1 MAEDSKGSG
10 GKARAVTLGVFA
22 LGMIEVTAVLSI
34 RNYPSMAEEG
44 WSMIGWYVLAL
55 ILFFLPLSLA
65 GAELATGWPKGGGVY
80 AWVREAFGERAGFI
94 AIWSEWSEN
103 VVWFP
108 TVLSFISGTFAYVI
122 SASLGNNPIYNVV
135 VMLGVFWGVTLLNFF
150 GERYSSAISTWGGI
164 FGVIVPSSVLV
175 VLLLVYI
182 FQGNGPVV
190 PFSFGAM
197 VPTLDVGTLPFVATV
212 VLLFAGMEM
221 AGFHAL
227 ETKDPARDFP
237 RAILIS
243 ATVIFGL
250 SVLGTL
256 AILYTVSTTDLSLA
270 AGVIQAIQAMLDH
283 IGVGWLT
290 APMAALIAVG
300 SIAQLSTWLAGPAKG
315 LGVAAAQ
322 GDLPRVWRQHNKHK
336 SPVAVLLIQAVIA
349 SAFALAFVLM
359 PSVNSAYWV
368 LSAVTT
374 EVIIIMY
381 FFMFAAV
388 IKLRYSQPD
397 TPRAYR
403 IPGGKAGVWIV
414 AGAALVALV
423 FAFVVGLM
431 PPSIVKNVGTWSY
444 VLILLALS
452 LLLSV
457 GAPMIFWLFRKPG
470 WVAPNAAA
478 YLESGEDDTPEAG
491 AAAPA
496 TPGAEAAATAPA
508 AETPEGGAR

>member
-1 MAEDSKGSG
+1 VATDKGNGGGGKSG
-10 GKARAVTLGVFA
+10 GAARVATLGVFA

-55 ILFFLPLSLA
+55 LLFFLPLSLA

-80 AWVREAFGERAGFI
+80 AWVREAFGERNGFI
-94 AIWSEWSEN
+94 AIWSEWTEN

-108 TVLSFISGTFAYVI
+108 TVLSFISGTFAYAV
-122 SASLGNNPIYNVV
+122 SASLGNDRLYNIV
-135 VMLGVFWGVTLLNFF
+135 VMLAVFWGVTALNFL
-150 GERYSSAISTWGGI
+150 GEKYGSVISTWGGI
-164 FGVIVPSSVLV
+164 FGVILPSAMLV
-175 VLLLVYI
+175 VLLLVFI

-190 PFSFGAM
+190 PFSASAM
-197 VPTLDVGTLPFVATV
+197 LPDFEPSTLPFVATV
-212 VLLFAGMEM
+212 ILLFAGMEM

-227 ETKDPARDFP
+227 ETRDPARDFP

-243 ATVIFGL
+243 ATLIFCL

-256 AILYTVSTTDLSLA
+256 AILYTVPDKDLSLA
-270 AGVIQAIQAMLDH
+270 AGVIQAIQAMLDR
-283 IGVGWLT
+283 IGAGWLT
-290 APMAALIAVG
+290 APMAILIGVG

-322 GDLPRVWRQHNKHK
+322 GDLPPVWRRHNTHQA
-336 SPVAVLLIQAVIA
+336 PVAVLIIQAVIS
-349 SAFALAFVLM
+349 SAFALAFVLL

-374 EVIIIMY
+374 EVLIIMY

-403 IPGGKAGVWIV
+403 IPGGTTGVWIV
-414 AGAALVALV
+414 AGVAIVAL
-423 FAFVVGLM
+423 AFSFFVGLL
-431 PPSIVKNVGTWSY
+431 PPSVVKNIGAVPY
-444 VLILLALS
+444 AILLAALS
-452 LLLSV
+452 IGLSV
-457 GAPMIFWLFRKPG
+457 GAPLVIWIFRKPQ
-470 WVAPNAAA
+470 WIAPNAAA
-478 YLESGEDDTPEAG
+478 YLETGEDAPPPE
-491 AAAPA
+491 AAPA
-496 TPGAEAAATAPA
+496 TPSQ
-508 AETPEGGAR
+508 GGTS

>member
-1 MAEDSKGSG
+1 MTGNGDKGG
-10 GKARAVTLGVFA
+10 GALRTATLGVLA

-34 RNYPSMAEEG
+34 RNYPSMAEMG

-94 AIWSEWSEN
+94 SIWSEWSEN

-108 TVLSFISGTFAYVI
+108 TVLSFISGTLAYAV
-122 SASLGNNPIYNVV
+122 SDTLGNDPLYNVI
-135 VMLGVFWGVTLLNFF
+135 VMLCVFWGVTLLNFF
-150 GERYSSAISTWGGI
+150 GERYGSAISTWGGI
-164 FGVIVPSSVLV
+164 FGVILPSAVLV
-175 VLLLVYI
+175 ALLVAAI
-182 FQGNGPVV
+182 VGGDAPVV
-190 PFSFGAM
+190 PFSAGKLL
-197 VPTLDVGTLPFVATV
+197 PNLDLSTLPFVATV

-227 ETKDPARDFP
+227 ETRDPGRDFP

-243 ATVIFGL
+243 ATAIFSL

-256 AILYTVSTTDLSLA
+256 AILYTVPSKDLSLA
-270 AGVIQAIQAMLDH
+270 AGVIQAIQAMLRQL
-283 IGVGWLT
+283 GVEWLT
-290 APMAALIAVG
+290 APMAVLIAVG
-300 SIAQLSTWLAGPAKG
+300 SIAQLSTWLVGPAKG

-322 GDLPRVWRQHNKHK
+322 GDLPPLWRQHNRHQ
-336 SPVAVLLIQAVIA
+336 SPVAVLVIQAVIS
-349 SAFALAFVLM
+349 SAFALAFVLL

-374 EVIIIMY
+374 QVLIIMY
-381 FFMFAAV
+381 LFMFAAL
-388 IKLRYSQPD
+388 IKLRYAQPD

-403 IPGGKAGVWIV
+403 VPGGMAGVWLVGGV
-414 AGAALVALV
+414 AITALL
-423 FAFVVGLM
+423 FSFVVGLL
-431 PPSIVKNVGTWSY
+431 PPSVVKGIGTVPY
-444 VLILLALS
+444 VLLLLVLS

-457 GAPMIFWLFRKPG
+457 GAPLVFWLFRRPG

-478 YLESGEDDTPEAG
+478 YLESGEDDAG
-491 AAAPA
+491 PPA
-496 TPGAEAAATAPA
+496 EPQRQ
-508 AETPEGGAR
+508 GGAT

>member
-1 MAEDSKGSG
+1 MAKDPKGSG
-10 GKARAVTLGVFA
+10 GKAKAVTLGVFA

-44 WSMIGWYVLAL
+44 WSMIGWY
-55 ILFFLPLSLA
+55 ILGLLVFFLPLSLV

-80 AWVREAFGERAGFI
+80 AWVREAFGESSGFI
-94 AIWSEWSEN
+94 SIWSEWTEN

-108 TVLSFISGTFAYVI
+108 TVLSFIAGTFAYAF
-122 SASLGNNPIYNVV
+122 SASLGNNPIYNIV
-135 VMLGVFWGVTLLNFF
+135 VMMAVFWGVTVLAFF

-164 FGVIVPSSVLV
+164 FGVILPSVVLV

-182 FQGNGPVV
+182 IEGNSPVA
-190 PFSFGAM
+190 PFTVGAM
-197 VPTLDVGTLPFVATV
+197 VPTFDLGTLPFVATV
-212 VLLFAGMEM
+212 ILLFAGMEM

-237 RAILIS
+237 RAIMIS
-243 ATVIFGL
+243 AATIFSL

-256 AILYTVSTTDLSLA
+256 AILYTVPVKELSLA
-270 AGVIQAIQAMLDH
+270 AGVIQAIQAMLEH
-283 IGVGWLT
+283 LKLGWLT
-290 APMAALIAVG
+290 APMAVLIAVG
-300 SIAQLSTWLAGPAKG
+300 SVAQLSTWLVGPAKG

-322 GDLPRVWRQHNKHK
+322 GDLPKVWRQHNRHQ
-336 SPVAVLLIQAVIA
+336 SPVAVLLIQAVIG
-349 SAFALAFVLM
+349 SAFSLLFVLL

-403 IPGGKAGVWIV
+403 IPGGKVGVWIV
-414 AGAALVALV
+414 AGVAIVGLA
-423 FAFVVGLM
+423 FAFAVGLM
-431 PPSIVKNVGTWSY
+431 PPSIVKNVGTWTY
-444 VLILLALS
+444 VLIILGVS
-452 LLLSV
+452 LMLSV
-457 GAPMIFWLFRKPG
+457 GAPMIFWVFRKPG

-478 YLESGEDDTPEAG
+478 YLESGQDDSAEAG
-491 AAAPA
+491 AN
-496 TPGAEAAATAPA
+496 AEAAAATAAPA
-508 AETPEGGAR
+508 AEPPEGGAR

>member
-1 MAEDSKGSG
+1 VADDAKG

-55 ILFFLPLSLA
+55 ILFFLPLSLV

-80 AWVREAFGERAGFI
+80 AWVREAFGERSGFI

-108 TVLSFISGTFAYVI
+108 TVLSFISGTFAYAI
-122 SASLGNNPIYNVV
+122 SASLGNNPLYNVV
-135 VMLGVFWGVTLLNFF
+135 VMLAVFWGVTLLNFF
-150 GERYSSAISTWGGI
+150 GERYSSAISTWGGV
-164 FGVIVPSSVLV
+164 FGVILPSAVLV

-182 FQGNGPVV
+182 LQGNGPVV
-190 PFSFGAM
+190 HFSVGAM
-197 VPTLDVGTLPFVATV
+197 VPTLNSGTLPFVATV
-212 VLLFAGMEM
+212 ILLFAGMEM

-227 ETKDPARDFP
+227 ETKDPGRDFP
-237 RAILIS
+237 RAIMIS
-243 ATVIFGL
+243 ATAIFGL

-256 AILYTVSTTDLSLA
+256 AILYTVPTKDLSLA

-283 IGVGWLT
+283 LKLGWLT
-290 APMAALIAVG
+290 APMAVLIAVG
-300 SIAQLSTWLAGPAKG
+300 SVAQLSTWLVGPAKG

-322 GDLPRVWRQHNKHK
+322 GDLPKVWRQHNKHQ
-336 SPVAVLLIQAVIA
+336 SPVAVLLIQAVI
-349 SAFALAFVLM
+349 STAFSLAFVLM

-381 FFMFAAV
+381 FFMFASV

-397 TPRAYR
+397 TVRAYR
-403 IPGGKAGVWIV
+403 IPGGKAGVWVIAGV
-414 AGAALVALV
+414 AIAALM

-431 PPSIVKNVGTWSY
+431 PPSIVKNVGTWTY
-444 VLILLALS
+444 VLVLLALS
-452 LLLSV
+452 LILSV
-457 GAPMIFWLFRKPG
+457 GAPMVFWVFRKPG
-470 WVAPNAAA
+470 WIAPNAAA
-478 YLESGEDDTPEAG
+478 YLESGEDEP
-491 AAAPA
+491 
-496 TPGAEAAATAPA
+496 APA
-508 AETPEGGAR
+508 AAAEPPAPAGGPSQGGAR